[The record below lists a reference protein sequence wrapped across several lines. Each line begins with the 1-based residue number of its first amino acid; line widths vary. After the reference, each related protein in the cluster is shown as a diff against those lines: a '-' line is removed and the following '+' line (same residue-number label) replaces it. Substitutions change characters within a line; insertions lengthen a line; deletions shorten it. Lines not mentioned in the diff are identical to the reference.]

1 MFQQPVSMLV
11 PFAVTLLVHL
21 AGLIV
26 AIILLG
32 KAKSTP
38 AILSTVA
45 FGLLLIQDVGTI
57 MRVTFLDQY
66 IVRQMP
72 FSFRTISWAMGGLGC
87 CCSLFNLVA
96 FVCLIIALWQAL
108 SGQTVEEAETP
119 TLEEEPATEE
129 PA

>member
-1 MFQQPVSMLV
+1 MLQYFNFI
-11 PFAVTLLVHL
+11 PFAVTLLAHL

-26 AIILLG
+26 AIILLVKVKG
-32 KAKSTP
+32 TP
-38 AILSTVA
+38 AILATVA

-57 MRVTFLDQY
+57 MRLTFLDQY
-66 IVRQMP
+66 IIRQM
-72 FSFRTISWAMGGLGC
+72 SFRTISWAMGGLGC
-87 CCSLFNLVA
+87 CCNIFNLAA

-108 SGQTVEEAETP
+108 SGQAVEEAETP